1 MEREGLKILYF
12 IQLPP
17 PVHGVSAINSL
28 IFNSGIINEGI
39 DKCLLEVKFSKGL
52 SELRRNNPGKIFS
65 FLKLAGALRAI
76 LQKERPD
83 FVYFSLM
90 PVGKGFWR
98 DVLFVRII
106 KKSNAR
112 VIYHLHNRGMSR
124 RPGSFCRRLLYRYVF
139 AGSVVIHLSE
149 ELIEQEI
156 KPYKLPG
163 IKTYAIANGIPD
175 MVTQSQSGKSTE
187 PVLLFL
193 SNFFPE
199 KGIYD
204 ALSIMAVIMK
214 ERRDIHLRLVGDFM
228 REKHRVKLG
237 RMISTMGLNDFVT
250 VAGPKYGGEKVQ
262 EYLNA
267 DIFIFPSYFRQE
279 CFPLV
284 LLEAMSCSLP
294 IVSSNIGAI
303 PEILK
308 DNKEGILLRE
318 RDIHGFARKIIELA
332 ENHEKRKNLGHAAR
346 KKYEQAY
353 TSAHFEQKIRQ
364 VFEDLR
370 SNE

>member
-1 MEREGLKILYF
+1 MKKKGLKILYF
-12 IQLPP
+12 IQLPA

-28 IFNSGIINEGI
+28 IYNSGIINEGI
-39 DKCLLEVKFSKGL
+39 DKCLLEVKFSTEL
-52 SELRRNNPGKIFS
+52 SELRRNNPGKIIR
-65 FLKLAGALRAI
+65 FLKLATALRSM
-76 LQKERPD
+76 LLKERPD
-83 FVYFSLM
+83 LVYFSLM

-98 DVLFVRII
+98 DILFVSIL

-124 RPGSFCRRLLYRYVF
+124 WSGSFCRRLIYRYVF

-149 ELIEQEI
+149 GLIEREI
-156 KPYKLPG
+156 RPFDLPG
-163 IKTYAIANGIPD
+163 VRTYAVANGIHDVGP
-175 MVTQSQSGKSTE
+175 QSHHKKTPGL
-187 PVLLFL
+187 VLLFL
-193 SNFFPE
+193 SNFLPE

-204 ALSIMAVIMK
+204 ALRIMSVIRE

-228 REKHRVKLG
+228 RKKHRIKLV
-237 RMISTMGLNDFVT
+237 RMISTMGLNDVVT
-250 VAGPKYGGEKVQ
+250 VTGPKYGIEKVQ

-294 IVSSNIGAI
+294 VVSSNIGAI
-303 PEILK
+303 PEILEDK
-308 DNKEGILLRE
+308 KEGILLKE
-318 RDIHGFARKIIELA
+318 RDIHGFAREIIELA
-332 ENHEKRKNLGHAAR
+332 ESQEKRKNLGLAAR